1 MSYLGAGLADLVNL
15 FNPERIVVGG
25 WLGRTLSDALLPRIR
40 AAAERQALRLPFS
53 RVEIVKAELGPD
65 AVALGGATLPIA
77 QLLSAGAM
85 SSADPDTRP
94 RPRPAVS
101 PG

>member
-1 MSYLGAGLADLVNL
+1 MAFQLPIRRLAHTARGEDVIITEEALDADL
-15 FNPERIVVGG
+15 
-25 WLGRTLSDALLPRIR
+25 ALVFKIR
-40 AAAERQALRLPFS
+40 VS

-85 SSADPDTRP
+85 SSADPDIRSRP
-94 RPRPAVS
+94 RHAVS